1 MRTIEPAARRSA
13 SSGTTKKQF
22 ARAIAARSPE
32 PCQETSPTSG
42 VGPAKV
48 HAAGRNRVKPVFVL
62 TASASRAR
70 AKHGPRALRPASAAT
85 TGAANSKN
93 VTADETG
100 FPGSPKQQHFEPF
113 LFSTEFLR
121 RRDASSANTSGLPG
135 W

>member
-13 SSGTTKKQF
+13 SSGTTKKQL

-32 PCQETSPTSG
+32 PFQETSLTSG

-48 HAAGRNRVKPVFVL
+48 PAAGRNRVKPVFVL
-62 TASASRAR
+62 TASTSRAR
-70 AKHGPRALRPASAAT
+70 AKDGPRALRPASAAT

-100 FPGSPKQQHFEPF
+100 FPGSPKQQHFAPF
-113 LFSTEFLR
+113 WFWFRLAERLLGN
-121 RRDASSANTSGLPG
+121 SA
-135 W
+135 